1 MGTWTVQSCQGAAT
15 PLSSPFGH
23 NFLVRIRMKYTP
35 SAIGKFVEPP
45 ILAWDEVIQF
55 NNYADGTRWEF
66 IGNMYE
72 HKPGSPTVA
81 VWGQR
86 YFRAYLQAHGTPYQ
100 QLGGKQK
107 GHSKL
112 LDKGGMP
119 VPGAKLGVHQG
130 LDAQN
135 NAVRDYLKRNG
146 GMLEI
151 EVHDIPGI
159 VVTPG
164 GTRNVE
170 RVLSFDCGVKG
181 MGPRVKA
188 WQHLKIDQSQPQT
201 SWIRNFQ
208 IGSSAPGMKTSGLKL
223 VIDPAQ
229 SGNPAPAEGAV
240 R

>member
-1 MGTWTVQSCQGAAT
+1 MGTWTVQSCQGSAT
-15 PLSSPFGH
+15 PLDDPFGH

-35 SAIGKFVEPP
+35 SMVGKFVEPP
-45 ILAWDEVIQF
+45 VLAWDEVIQF
-55 NNYADGTRWEF
+55 NDYSDGTRWEF
-66 IGNMYE
+66 TGNMYK

-86 YFRAYLQAHGTPYQ
+86 YFRAYLEAHRTPYASPT
-100 QLGGKQK
+100 KK

-130 LDAQN
+130 YEAQN

-159 VVTPG
+159 SIQPG
-164 GTRNVE
+164 KDRNIE
-170 RVLSFDCGVKG
+170 RVLSFNCGVTG
-181 MGPRVKA
+181 MGPRVKC
-188 WQHLKIDQSQPQT
+188 WQHIKIDTSQPRHT
-201 SWIRNFQ
+201 WTREFQ
-208 IGSSAPGMKTSGLKL
+208 MN
-223 VIDPAQ
+223 
-229 SGNPAPAEGAV
+229 GNPPGLRTTGLTRKQNYAEIPNTAPAEGAMNE
-240 R
+240 